1 MEKAIQL
8 SNLALKHLVEENQLL
23 VNGFINKMQTLENG
37 WMKVKVH
44 TKQGDKT
51 LVVTPNS
58 FFISKKALSAKQNP
72 GGFSAL
78 LKKHLFNQRIIS
90 FTQRGLD
97 RIVLI
102 EFPEKILILEL
113 FSKGNVILCDKE
125 YKILR
130 AMRKEQWKDRKLE
143 ADEEY
148 KFPSSQGK
156 NPLDIT
162 QTEFTQEL
170 GANEKTLFGGCV
182 EILNV
187 SPAIMETVFEKLKID
202 KKQDSKDSLTEGK
215 KILKELKNI
224 YSSSEDKVYLSKG
237 NIYSTKTNLAKEK
250 DFENINE
257 ALNELLLNATT
268 VPITSEIKTRKP
280 KDRTG
285 EYLEQIKEQEKKEVL
300 YKLVGEK
307 IYLEYGKVSE
317 IIEAVKKGKA
327 KGLSAK
333 EVTDKIN
340 SVNKTIK
347 KIDFEKNKIIVE
359 V

>member
-8 SNLALKHLVEENQLL
+8 SNLALKHLIEENQLL
-23 VNGFINKMQTLENG
+23 INGFINKIQTLENG

-58 FFISKKALSAKQNP
+58 FFISKKALNAKQNP

-90 FTQRGLD
+90 FSQRGLD
-97 RIVLI
+97 RIVII
-102 EFPEKILILEL
+102 EFPEKYLILEL

-143 ADEEY
+143 ANEEY

-156 NPLDIT
+156 SPLDIT
-162 QTEFTQEL
+162 QTGFIKKL
-170 GANEKTLFGGCV
+170 NASPKTLFGGCV

-187 SPAIMETVFEKLKID
+187 SPAIMENVFEKLKLD
-202 KKQDSKDSLTEGK
+202 KKQDSKNSTTEGK

-224 YSSSEDKVYLSKG
+224 YSSSKGEVYLSNG
-237 NIYSTKTNLAKEK
+237 NIYSTKTSLIKEK
-250 DFENINE
+250 EFESIND
-257 ALNELLLNATT
+257 ALNELLFDDAT
-268 VPITSEIKTRKP
+268 VPIVEEIKNKKP
-280 KDRTG
+280 KDRTS
-285 EYLEQIKEQEKKEVL
+285 EYLEQIKEQEQKEIV
-300 YKLVGEK
+300 YKEIGEK
-307 IYLEYGKVSE
+307 IYLEYGKISE
-317 IIEAVKKGKA
+317 ILEAIKKGKA
-327 KGLSAK
+327 KGISAK
-333 EVTDKIN
+333 EVTNKIN
-340 SVNKTIK
+340 SVNKIIK
-347 KIDFEKNKIIVE
+347 QIDYEKNKVIIE
-359 V
+359 L

>member
-1 MEKAIQL
+1 MEKPIQL

-23 VNGFINKMQTLENG
+23 VNGFINKIQTLENG
-37 WMKVKVH
+37 WMKIKVH

-58 FFISKKALSAKQNP
+58 FFISKKALNAKQNP

-97 RIVLI
+97 RIVI
-102 EFPEKILILEL
+102 MEFPEKFLILEL

-156 NPLDIT
+156 NPLDIS
-162 QTEFTQEL
+162 QIEFTKEL
-170 GANEKTLFGGCV
+170 ISNEKTLFGGCV

-187 SPAIMETVFEKLKID
+187 SPAIMEHAFEKLKID
-202 KKQDSKDSLTEGK
+202 KKQDSKESLAEGK
-215 KILKELKNI
+215 KILKELKSI
-224 YSSSEDKVYLSKG
+224 YASNEDKVYLSKG
-237 NIYSTKTNLAKEK
+237 NIYSTKTNLAKE
-250 DFENINE
+250 DEFESVND
-257 ALNELLLNATT
+257 ALNELLFNTIDT
-268 VPITSEIKTRKP
+268 PIVQEVKTHKP
-280 KDRTG
+280 KDRTS
-285 EYLEQIKEQEKKEVL
+285 EYLEQIKGHEQREIL
-300 YKLVGEK
+300 YKEIGEK
-307 IYLEYGKVSE
+307 IYLEYGKIFE
-317 IIEAVKKGKA
+317 IIEAVKKGKG
-327 KGLSAK
+327 KGLAAK
-333 EVTDKIN
+333 EVTEKIN
-340 SVNKTIK
+340 SVNKIIK
-347 KIDFEKNKIIVE
+347 MIDFEKNKVIIE
-359 V
+359 L